1 MTSKSKS
8 KSNGQKSKKL
18 KAVVRKPK
26 QPRQDKKAA
35 RNWLELPSD
44 IMVNILQRVGVD
56 DILHNAQKVCTA
68 WREIYKDPAMWRVV
82 CMDKFSAKFRGVRKC
97 SQMCKHVVNRSQGQ
111 LVDLTLIG
119 FCHDEL
125 LQYIADRSSQ
135 LRRLELVY
143 YISNIDGITSTEAF
157 KKLSSLEEL
166 SLVRTMIK
174 KVNIED
180 VGRYCPLLK
189 TLKLNEEGFRFR
201 LLATDGA
208 DIVNEIAVAIAENL
222 PQLTHLE
229 LIGSCIQNIGLE
241 AILDGCCHLES
252 LDLRGCLGL
261 DLTGDLGKRCSQQI
275 KYLRLPHESFK
286 PYDDVEVH
294 RMLYA
299 LIMGMEPA

>member
-1 MTSKSKS
+1 MTSKS

-18 KAVVRKPK
+18 KAEVRKYSK
-26 QPRQDKKAA
+26 QPRQDKKTA

-44 IMVNILQRVGVD
+44 IMVNILQRIGVD
-56 DILHNAQKVCTA
+56 DILHNAQK
-68 WREIYKDPAMWRVV
+68 
-82 CMDKFSAKFRGVRKC
+82 
-97 SQMCKHVVNRSQGQ
+97 MCKHVVDRSQGQ

-119 FCHDEL
+119 FCHDKL
-125 LQYIADRSSQ
+125 LQYVADRSSQ

-166 SLVRTMIK
+166 SLVRTMVK
-174 KVNIED
+174 EVNIED

-189 TLKLNEEGFRFR
+189 TLKLNEEGFRFKLVR
-201 LLATDGA
+201 D
-208 DIVNEIAVAIAENL
+208 DVDVQNEISLAIAENL

-229 LIGSCIQNIGLE
+229 LVGNCIQNIGLE
-241 AILDGCCHLES
+241 AILDGCYHLES
-252 LDLRGCLGL
+252 LDLRGCMGL
-261 DLTGDLGKRCSQQI
+261 DLTGDLGKICSQQI

-286 PYDDVEVH
+286 PYDDVEVN

>member
-1 MTSKSKS
+1 MTS
-8 KSNGQKSKKL
+8 KSNGQKSKTL

-97 SQMCKHVVNRSQGQ
+97 SQMCKHVVDISQGQ

-143 YISNIDGITSTEAF
+143 SISNIDGIMAEAF

-166 SLVRTMIK
+166 SLVRTMVK

-180 VGRYCPLLK
+180 VGRHYPLLK

-201 LLATDGA
+201 ETMDGA
-208 DIVNEIAVAIAENL
+208 DFQNEIALAIAENL

-229 LIGSCIQNIGLE
+229 LIGNCIQNIGLE

-252 LDLRGCLGL
+252 LDLRGCRGL
-261 DLTGDLGKRCSQQI
+261 DLTWDLGKRYSQLI

-286 PYDDVEVH
+286 PYDDVEVN
-294 RMLYA
+294 RALYA
-299 LIMGMEPA
+299 LLMVMEP